1 MTTGLLGMMASQKT
15 TETMKKKKDG
25 GAPKCSVCETT
36 MKPSTFGGKNI
47 WICPLDPTHP
57 TKPRGG

>member
-1 MTTGLLGMMASQKT
+1 MGLLQMVAENKT
-15 TETMKKKKDG
+15 AETMKKKKG
-25 GAPKCSVCETT
+25 GEAPKCGVDDHT
-36 MKPSTFGGKNI
+36 MKPSQDSQGNPI